1 MRIYRGTY
9 SILDDYLCSANR
21 IYANDLARP
30 STSKLSKFEVI
41 VSCIK
46 SAAKQSQ
53 TIIGYAILLRSCSIN
68 RVLIDEEALIKPVR
82 WGQQMKSPDSSMYR
96 NNKVDHDVE
105 GLVGQLGGVSIQ
117 FPYIDR
123 HETAPKRV

>member
-1 MRIYRGTY
+1 
-9 SILDDYLCSANR
+9 
-21 IYANDLARP
+21 
-30 STSKLSKFEVI
+30 
-41 VSCIK
+41 
-46 SAAKQSQ
+46 
-53 TIIGYAILLRSCSIN
+53 
-68 RVLIDEEALIKPVR
+68 
-82 WGQQMKSPDSSMYR
+82 MKSPDSSMYR